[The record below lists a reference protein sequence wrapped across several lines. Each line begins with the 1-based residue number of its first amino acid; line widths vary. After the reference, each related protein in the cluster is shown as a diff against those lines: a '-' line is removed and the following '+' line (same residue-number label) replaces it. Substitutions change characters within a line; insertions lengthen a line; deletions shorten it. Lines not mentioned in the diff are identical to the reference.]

1 MPQTPQKLTPEKA
14 AQLTNIL
21 RLGGAFLILGGMV
34 IGLDVGGAA
43 TKIGLNDGSEESMHQ
58 LIGGAFAL
66 VGLADFFVL
75 PAFFK
80 RISNKQDQSL

>member
-1 MPQTPQKLTPEKA
+1 MTQTPQKLTPEKA

-34 IGLDVGGAA
+34 IGLDVAGAA
-43 TKIGLNDGSEESMHQ
+43 TKIGLNDGSEDSLHQ
-58 LIGGAFAL
+58 LLGGALVL

-80 RISNKQDQSL
+80 HMASKNEQQH